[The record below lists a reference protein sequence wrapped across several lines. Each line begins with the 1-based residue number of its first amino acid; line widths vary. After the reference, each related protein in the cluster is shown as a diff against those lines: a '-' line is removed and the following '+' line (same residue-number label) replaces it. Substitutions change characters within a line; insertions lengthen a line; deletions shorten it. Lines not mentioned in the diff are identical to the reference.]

1 MRKYKGVMASV
12 LTVGLV
18 MGLSACSGDA
28 DKAADKKETQEDT
41 INKALAAEGEKIA
54 KSSCAGCHG
63 VDLKGDLGPNLHNL
77 SLSREEIIE
86 ILIKGRKTMP
96 PGSAN
101 GKEEEVAE
109 YLMTLK

>member
-1 MRKYKGVMASV
+1 MRKFKGVMASI

-18 MGLSACSGDA
+18 LGLCACSGDA
-28 DKAADKKETQEDT
+28 EKTADKKETQEET
-41 INKALAAEGEKIA
+41 INEALAAEGEKIV

-77 SLSREEIIE
+77 SLSKEEIIE